1 MTDYKS
7 PRGRNGLHKANSFA
21 SFAKEFGW
29 NTKVSS
35 TQEDDVRLFARRGD
49 SETLNFVW
57 INGCWS
63 GESHYTLAGEK
74 IKCHNLSA
82 ASKIVQGK
90 PDPDRLRKATRK
102 LKRQTGIEYSEGP
115 IKDSDIDSLRGS
127 LPFDDESSDEDI
139 QAVLHKRSITWVNTT
154 SGQVQY
160 SVRVD
165 VDKQFKIVRK
175 KDNEKIKADFITF
188 CSTEGYRAIYLRSI
202 VAVN

>member
-1 MTDYKS
+1 M
-7 PRGRNGLHKANSFA
+7 
-21 SFAKEFGW
+21 
-29 NTKVSS
+29 SS
-35 TQEDDVRLFARRGD
+35 SQDDDVRLFARRGD

-102 LKRQTGIEYSEGP
+102 LKRQTGIEYSGGGP
-115 IKDSDIDSLRGS
+115 ISDSDIDSLRGS
-127 LPFDDESSDEDI
+127 LPFDAESSDDEI
-139 QAVLHKRSITWVNTT
+139 EAVLHKRSITWVNTI
-154 SGQVQY
+154 SGQVQD

-175 KDNEKIKADFITF
+175 NGNEKMKGDFITF
-188 CSTEGYRAIYLRSI
+188 CTTEGYRAVYLKSI